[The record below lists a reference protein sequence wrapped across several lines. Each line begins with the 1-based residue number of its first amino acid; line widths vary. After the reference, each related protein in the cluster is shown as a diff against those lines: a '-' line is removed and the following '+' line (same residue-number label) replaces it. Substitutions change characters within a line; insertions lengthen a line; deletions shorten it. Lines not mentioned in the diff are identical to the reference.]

1 MEIGYKFT
9 VKEINKLSK
18 FKNPSVVLKKDNIIK
33 NGKYKIYLTKNMFN
47 KLLEEG
53 KLKYVFTDKRKE
65 YHIQQGGSLATIFK
79 SLSPHLIK
87 FGKRLIPALGIATA
101 STLTSHG
108 VSKALNK
115 KKGGSILKIDL
126 KQSDINKINDMLNK
140 LPSVIKDQLHMNF
153 KNINQQNGGSILG
166 TIAML
171 AASILPLLIS
181 GKGFCDKKDIFF
193 LKN

>member
-18 FKNPSVVLKKDNIIK
+18 FKNPSILLKKDNIIK

-47 KLLEEG
+47 KLIEKGE
-53 KLKYVFTDKRKE
+53 LKYVFTDKRKE
-65 YHIQQGGSLATIFK
+65 YYIQQGGSLSTIFK

-108 VSKALNK
+108 ISKALNK
-115 KKGGSILKIDL
+115 KRGGSILKIDL
-126 KQSDINKINDMLNK
+126 KQSDMNKINDMLINYH
-140 LPSVIKDQLHMNF
+140 IKDQLHMNF

-171 AASILPLLIS
+171 AASILPSLIS
-181 GKGFCDKKDIFF
+181 GKGCCQKDNFF